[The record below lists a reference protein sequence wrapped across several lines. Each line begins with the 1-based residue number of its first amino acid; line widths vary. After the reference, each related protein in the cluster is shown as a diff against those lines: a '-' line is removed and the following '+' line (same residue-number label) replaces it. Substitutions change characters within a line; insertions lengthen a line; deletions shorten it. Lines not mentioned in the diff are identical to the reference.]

1 LSETDGAAVSEFRN
15 ACPIYGIRKSA
26 ADPEGHFAVL
36 ERPSSM
42 DRRLQIGNI
51 PMAYLNLRDR
61 LLETTFAY
69 VGAARSG
76 KATNLASL
84 QTSFG
89 AARSA
94 EGLEAHPNPS
104 TTRLALPADIA
115 RPVEGCDVVA
125 HIRTLSAKIDK
136 DELAKALAEIDG
148 VVVVVDAHPDGLVD
162 AKAIVQ
168 RLRAALAKLPGK
180 KPTIVLQ
187 RNKRDLEEAVSEA
200 ALAETLDAGNW
211 PIVSAS
217 ALRGEGVTETLA
229 QLVDGALQQS
239 ARLEREAQAMPARQ
253 SAFPPPAGSPE
264 APKASAAHPLLT
276 ALRRALAETLV
287 EEVGRLETSLTT
299 TVRREISGGQAE
311 SVELAREQQRR
322 LSGIDAE
329 LVAIRSELLET
340 RAELA
345 EARSEAAAAEAARR
359 EAEAREA
366 RVRAE
371 WERKREAGQAA
382 MEKRQDEARLADRK
396 LAEQARAAT
405 EARLLADRDDRDN
418 RLTTALRSL
427 LTLAEA
433 LRTNV
438 DALVKH
444 EAQRPSRKDLEAA
457 SAEAINAIARVEQ
470 ATAGVMAR
478 VEEGHSRS
486 RTLEGRLTA
495 LVEGSQGASLRLSQL
510 VETTARASQERIDA
524 LKSTH
529 HKDATALA
537 KVVEEQGT
545 NMATKLAALEEEFA
559 RKKKTWFG

>member
-1 LSETDGAAVSEFRN
+1 
-15 ACPIYGIRKSA
+15 
-26 ADPEGHFAVL
+26 
-36 ERPSSM
+36 
-42 DRRLQIGNI
+42 
-51 PMAYLNLRDR
+51 
-61 LLETTFAY
+61 
-69 VGAARSG
+69 
-76 KATNLASL
+76 
-84 QTSFG
+84 
-89 AARSA
+89 
-94 EGLEAHPNPS
+94 
-104 TTRLALPADIA
+104 
-115 RPVEGCDVVA
+115 
-125 HIRTLSAKIDK
+125 
-136 DELAKALAEIDG
+136 
-148 VVVVVDAHPDGLVD
+148 
-162 AKAIVQ
+162 
-168 RLRAALAKLPGK
+168 
-180 KPTIVLQ
+180 
-187 RNKRDLEEAVSEA
+187 
-200 ALAETLDAGNW
+200 
-211 PIVSAS
+211 
-217 ALRGEGVTETLA
+217 
-229 QLVDGALQQS
+229 
-239 ARLEREAQAMPARQ
+239 
-253 SAFPPPAGSPE
+253 
-264 APKASAAHPLLT
+264 
-276 ALRRALAETLV
+276 LRRALAETLV

-299 TVRREISGGQAE
+299 AVRREISGGQAE
-311 SVELAREQQRR
+311 SAELAREQQRR